1 LKAKTCKHVIK
12 HSKQHSQ
19 CHTYPAMQTFSV
31 KHMQISH
38 HNFENKK
45 LQKLNINIMQ
55 LKHNSKGEC

>member
-1 LKAKTCKHVIK
+1 
-12 HSKQHSQ
+12 
-19 CHTYPAMQTFSV
+19 MQTFSV